1 MNEGALEEALRLNEI
16 PYTISAGEGA
26 FYGPKIDLFMDDALG
41 RKWQIG
47 TIQLDSQMP
56 SRFGLK
62 YVGPDNQE
70 HDLYVVHR
78 ALYGSFERFIG
89 ILIEHYGGA
98 FPFWLAPVQ
107 IRFVPVSDEH
117 TERAEA
123 VAARIRE
130 AGYRVE
136 VDSSDET
143 VGKRIRNAQVEKI
156 PFTVVFGER
165 ESDESLAVRERGE
178 KQSNP
183 SLAEFLETLE
193 SLRGEA
199 G

>member
-1 MNEGALEEALRLNEI
+1 
-16 PYTISAGEGA
+16 
-26 FYGPKIDLFMDDALG
+26 MDDALG
-41 RKWQIG
+41 RKWQMG

-62 YVGPDNQE
+62 YVGPDNRE

-117 TERAEA
+117 AARAEA

-143 VGKRIRNAQVEKI
+143 VGKRIRNSQVDKI

-165 ESDESLAVRERGE
+165 ESEESLAVRERGGD
-178 KQSNP
+178 QSNP
-183 SLAEFLETLE
+183 SLAEFLETLAT
-193 SLRGEA
+193 LTA
-199 G
+199 